1 MALKYFFFF
10 YCISVK
16 SGEYHGKVLSLVFL
30 MALFIN
36 NFLVSMLDINFYSFK
51 EISLIGY
58 WFVASKKHY
67 SKNPMKTL
75 NVAFFFRRQV
85 PALLPRC

>member
-1 MALKYFFFF
+1 
-10 YCISVK
+10 
-16 SGEYHGKVLSLVFL
+16 
-30 MALFIN
+30 
-36 NFLVSMLDINFYSFK
+36 MLDINFYSFK
-51 EISLIGY
+51 EISLIGS